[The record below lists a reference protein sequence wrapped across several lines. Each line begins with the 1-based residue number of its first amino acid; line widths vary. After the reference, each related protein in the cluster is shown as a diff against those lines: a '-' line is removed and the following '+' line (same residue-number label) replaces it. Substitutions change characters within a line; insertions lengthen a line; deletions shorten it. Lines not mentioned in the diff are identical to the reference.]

1 MTRRMGA
8 GMEPMRDRS
17 RGVARGRLRGGL
29 LVVGIAGATALGL
42 IGSSAAVAAPSV
54 DAARPRLAAPAT
66 VVTAADSGCT
76 DASTRIPQRS
86 PALAQLQA
94 PSAWELSNGTGVVVA
109 VVDSGVDAANP
120 HFDGVLAG
128 GTDLVGD
135 GAGAAG
141 YADGY
146 GHGTAIAG
154 EIAARTIDGSGVE
167 GLAPG
172 ARILSVRVFGGTD
185 DQAVAAGT
193 GPSISRLAAGIRF
206 AADAHAQIINVS
218 LSTAVDDPALRQA
231 VADATAK
238 GSLIVASVGNRDST
252 LSVEKDQADGVRY
265 PAGYPG
271 VLGVAAANPAGVVT
285 DDSIHG
291 AHVALSAP
299 GQNVLTAANTGGD
312 CVYASSAP
320 ATSFATGYVAAAAA
334 LVASAHPDET
344 PAQWAFRL
352 TASAIRPH
360 PGTRD
365 DDAGWGLV
373 QPYEAMVLVPG
384 PQTAGPENPFAAST
398 ATDGGSPAEGAVSVQ
413 GSDGLQSKQTALA
426 VAVSVVSLTLLA
438 GIAAL
443 SVLVARRRRTAPPAA
458 PEPVAAGS
466 GGVRA

>member
-1 MTRRMGA
+1 MTRPRGRFAVAGLAGA
-8 GMEPMRDRS
+8 VAVLLSAAPASALVAPGAT
-17 RGVARGRLRGGL
+17 VARGASVPS
-29 LVVGIAGATALGL
+29 VV
-42 IGSSAAVAAPSV
+42 VAA
-54 DAARPRLAAPAT
+54 DT
-66 VVTAADSGCT
+66 GCT
-76 DASTRIPQRS
+76 DAATLIPQRP
-86 PALAQLQA
+86 PALNQLQA
-94 PSAWELSNGTGVVVA
+94 PSAWDVTRGAGVVVA

-120 HFDGVLAG
+120 HLSGVLAG

-135 GAGAAG
+135 GVGSAG

-154 EIAARTIDGSGVE
+154 QIAAQTVDGSGVQ
-167 GLAPG
+167 GLAPD
-172 ARILSVRVFGGTD
+172 ARILSVRVFAGTD

-206 AADAHAQIINVS
+206 AADAHAQVINVS
-218 LSTAVDDPALRQA
+218 LSTAVDDPALRDA
-231 VADATAK
+231 VAYATAH
-238 GSLIVASVGNRDST
+238 GSLVVASAGNRDSS
-252 LSVEKDQADGVRY
+252 LAVEKDQQDGARY

-271 VLGVAAANPAGVVT
+271 VLGVAATGASGVVT

-320 ATSFATGYVAAAAA
+320 ATSFATAYVAAAAA

-344 PAQWAFRL
+344 PAQWAYRL

-365 DDAGWGLV
+365 DESGWGVV

-384 PQTAGPENPFAAST
+384 AETAGPPNPFTSGPTPADDTAA
-398 ATDGGSPAEGAVSVQ
+398 GGTVSVRANDDSQ
-413 GSDGLQSKQTALA
+413 ARQSA
-426 VAVSVVSLTLLA
+426 VAVAISVVGGSLLA
-438 GIAAL
+438 AIAAL
-443 SVLVARRRRTAPPAA
+443 SILFARRRRAEATTEA
-458 PEPVAAGS
+458 
-466 GGVRA
+466 